1 MIPHNKPTIGPEEE
15 EAVTRVLRSG
25 NLANGTEVSLFEKEF
40 SDYMGLKK
48 EHSVAVSNGTSAL
61 FLSLWA
67 LDANSKKIAFPSYVC
82 SALRHAVGM
91 INGVETIIDSSKN
104 SPNINQYEMKNN
116 SHDIEIVPHM
126 YGIPTKITR
135 NENIPLIEDCCQALG
150 ARVNEELVGLQGT
163 TGIFSFFA
171 TKVITSGG
179 HGGMIISKEKEI
191 IEKIKDYR
199 EFDGRKDQKS
209 RFNFQMTE
217 LQAAVGREQL
227 KKLPAFLERRE
238 EIFQMYRSAGLE
250 LLDVNKEDQKSI
262 KPIRYRAILK
272 TSNQREIITKLDK
285 KEIKAIV
292 PLEDWE
298 LLGEKE
304 SSPNSLEFSKNTVSI
319 PIYPSL
325 KDEEVELIIKTIQD

>member
-1 MIPHNKPTIGPEEE
+1 MIPHNRPTIGSEEE

-25 NLANGTEVSLFEKEF
+25 NLANGTEVSSFEKEF
-40 SDYMGLKK
+40 SEYMGLKK

-191 IEKIKDYR
+191 IEKITSSSIGDKCTSFSKMSIA
-199 EFDGRKDQKS
+199 E
-209 RFNFQMTE
+209 T
-217 LQAAVGREQL
+217 
-227 KKLPAFLERRE
+227 LPVIDSCQYYCGNDTGWAHL
-238 EIFQMYRSAGLE
+238 SAGLG
-250 LLDVNKEDQKSI
+250 LQALCLFMDSPPLAYSSYSKN
-262 KPIRYRAILK
+262 IRVV
-272 TSNQREIITKLDK
+272 
-285 KEIKAIV
+285 V
-292 PLEDWE
+292 PE
-298 LLGEKE
+298 GE
-304 SSPNSLEFSKNTVSI
+304 SLESCGHNTRG
-319 PIYPSL
+319 
-325 KDEEVELIIKTIQD
+325 KDKISFDKVLSEALEMIN